1 MPLYSSDTGIGQSI
15 ETTPR
20 FGSGHRQQDILN
32 QKFSPPAVSDLS
44 YSQPDSSNEPEQSS
58 GPIFLLVP
66 TNPAARKATE
76 NVLNSYY
83 QWREDDGNVLGLWI
97 DLSNPSHST
106 ITLGRTDTNIHL
118 PDTWSN
124 TKGSSPHISS
134 LHASF
139 EVIPETGAVLLWD
152 HSKDANVEPF
162 APNHLSGH
170 SWTVKFR
177 SSARRSVIVARGINS
192 HVAFGK
198 DKWYQFEI
206 QWQSEAMYGFSKGE
220 PYQMG
225 PRQARTKRYVQLDK
239 LGGGVY
245 GTVYSALDATTGL
258 LIAVK
263 RFHNLIGKVLT
274 FATREVANLRIREL
288 RQHPHILRILDSAG
302 GGEKDNWGEIF
313 MPLQKGNL
321 KDLVGMMGDESQKW
335 TLSEVV
341 LRQML
346 SALEC
351 LEAHHIIHRDV
362 KPDNILWEYDEN
374 GNYIFCLGDF
384 GLSNDPKVA
393 TTTAGTA
400 PFMAPEVFNRQKH
413 TTKIDIWSLYA
424 TIVWMRSRDFRA
436 MCSSITAQ
444 ELHHQL
450 TKISKLPD
458 YSNIRGMGAWNPRQR
473 PSPSQQLYILDHGDY
488 NFVETDGYAP
498 VEQANPVEDDS
509 DLANQFVQ
517 NISLGGSSGPSL
529 TYGSGSS
536 EHPASPE
543 VPYYEPYAPQIY
555 FPQRGKGGMQ
565 QHRAE
570 KGDGRFHQP
579 LPHST
584 EISPEDQAAW
594 VAEYNTNIYGTLENQ
609 DTAVPATMAT
619 AIPMGTAKGDYEY
632 EYYLEERRQKGKK
645 RNYR

>member
-1 MPLYSSDTGIGQSI
+1 MQSD
-15 ETTPR
+15 
-20 FGSGHRQQDILN
+20 GSND
-32 QKFSPPAVSDLS
+32 
-44 YSQPDSSNEPEQSS
+44 PEQRS
-58 GPIFLLVP
+58 GPIFLLLP
-66 TNPAARKATE
+66 INQAARKATE

-83 QWREDDGNVLGLWI
+83 QWRDEDGNVIGLWI
-97 DLSNPSHST
+97 DLSDPSRSS
-106 ITLGRTDTNIHL
+106 ITLGRADTNIHL

-124 TKGSSPHISS
+124 TKGSTPHISS

-152 HSKDANVEPF
+152 HSKYANVEPF
-162 APNHLSGH
+162 VPNHPSGH

-177 SSARRSVIVARGINS
+177 SSTRRSVIVARGINS
-192 HVAFGK
+192 YVAFGK

-206 QWQSEAMYGFSKGE
+206 QWRIEAMYGFDKDE
-220 PYQMG
+220 PYHMG
-225 PRQARTKRYVQLDK
+225 PKHAKTKRYVQLDK
-239 LGGGVY
+239 LGGGAY
-245 GTVYSALDATTGL
+245 GNVYSALDATTGL

-263 RFHNLIGKVLT
+263 RFHSLSGKYLT
-274 FATREVANLRIREL
+274 FATREVANLRKKEL

-321 KDLVGMMGDESQKW
+321 KDLLGTMPDEAQKW

-351 LEAHHIIHRDV
+351 LEANHIIHRDV
-362 KPDNILWEYDEN
+362 KPDNILWDYDEN
-374 GNYIFCLGDF
+374 GNYTFCLGDF

-393 TTTAGTA
+393 RTTAGTA
-400 PFMAPEVFNRQKH
+400 PFMAPEVFYRQRQ

-424 TIVWMRSRDFRA
+424 TIVWMRSRDFRSV
-436 MCSSITAQ
+436 CSSITAQ

-450 TKISKLPD
+450 TEISKLPA
-458 YSNIRGMGAWNPRQR
+458 YSNIRRMAAWNPRQR

-488 NFVETDGYAP
+488 DFDETDGYAQA
-498 VEQANPVEDDS
+498 EQASSVED
-509 DLANQFVQ
+509 DLANQFAQ
-517 NISLGGSSGPSL
+517 NMSLGDSSGPSL

-536 EHPASPE
+536 EYPASPE
-543 VPYYEPYAPQIY
+543 VPYYEPYAPQVY

-570 KGDGRFHQP
+570 GGDERYYEP
-579 LPHST
+579 LQEGVESAPR
-584 EISPEDQAAW
+584 DQGAW
-594 VAEYNTNIYGTLENQ
+594 VTEYSDNTYGPIENQ
-609 DTAVPATMAT
+609 DTAVPATMVT
-619 AIPMGTAKGDYEY
+619 AIPMTSASNQATLVDQGAGELDSEGQSYFEQGEFEY
-632 EYYLEERRQKGKK
+632 EQYLEERRAQKGKNK
-645 RNYR
+645 SYL